1 MDVKTDINARL
12 RQAGKTFDELQNYIK
27 KHFGDMEVDFKD
39 WYIGFGKTEEG
50 HTVDIRM
57 KLNIKKK
64 APK

>member
-1 MDVKTDINARL
+1 MSVGKDVNERFG
-12 RQAGKTFDELQNYIK
+12 QAGKAFNELQEFIK
-27 KHFGDMEVDFKD
+27 KHFGAMEVDFKD

-64 APK
+64 QP